1 MKIAIVGSRSL
12 QAVKIGA
19 YLKETAD
26 EILSG
31 GARGVDRSAAEYAKK
46 NEIKLTEIL
55 PEYARFGRAAPIIR
69 NKKIVELADK
79 LIVFWDG
86 CSKGTLSV
94 ILYAK
99 KLNKPLEVIIC
110 SKETAT

>member
-46 NEIKLTEIL
+46 
-55 PEYARFGRAAPIIR
+55 
-69 NKKIVELADK
+69 
-79 LIVFWDG
+79 
-86 CSKGTLSV
+86 
-94 ILYAK
+94 
-99 KLNKPLEVIIC
+99 
-110 SKETAT
+110 